1 MIIAGGFSGNNQ
13 LKTTEIVDLD
23 AKIVY
28 YGGKMQQARKAFHLA
43 TVNRGGY
50 ERLLALGGIGYTSG
64 IGRVTLDTVEEW
76 EPSGDTG
83 NLWKKEKVTCEPG
96 TWRTLKEKLDEPSES
111 FGLVTVPE
119 HSVCSTKS

>member
-1 MIIAGGFSGNNQ
+1 MIIAGGFSGNNE

-28 YGGKMQQARKAFHLA
+28 YGGNMRQARQAFHLA
-43 TVNRGGY
+43 TVHRGGF

-76 EPSGDTG
+76 QPSGDTG
-83 NLWKKEKVTCEPG
+83 
-96 TWRTLKEKLDEPSES
+96 DI
-111 FGLVTVPE
+111 
-119 HSVCSTKS
+119 

>member
-28 YGGKMQQARKAFHLA
+28 YGGNMRQARKAFHLA
-43 TVNRGGY
+43 TVHRGGF
-50 ERLLALGGIGYTSG
+50 ERLLALGGIGYRSVTSG

-76 EPSGDTG
+76 QPSGDTG
-83 NLWKKEKVTCEPG
+83 
-96 TWRTLKEKLDEPSES
+96 DI
-111 FGLVTVPE
+111 
-119 HSVCSTKS
+119 